1 MGAVFFAPIGL
12 AAVNWADCRPPLDG
26 LLYGLDA
33 DGYGKRRISRR
44 SWNSRVLA
52 ARPSPALVAV
62 DVRTLFGCLFSLVW
76 ARELF
81 NMTQTNTWMTCVL
94 VVALWAFAPLL
105 FIPSKV
111 IGPIGIVRAVC
122 GVTGV
127 LILLFISM
135 EVPLEISLLSIPAA
149 FLLAV
154 MIGAR
159 HP

>member
-1 MGAVFFAPIGL
+1 MENVEYPVEVGTREFWRLGH
-12 AAVNWADCRPPLDG
+12 
-26 LLYGLDA
+26 
-33 DGYGKRRISRR
+33 RRRWWQ
-44 SWNSRVLA
+44 WN
-52 ARPSPALVAV
+52 
-62 DVRTLFGCLFSLVW
+62 VRTLFGGLFSLVW

>member
-1 MGAVFFAPIGL
+1 MENVEYPTGVGSREFWRLGH
-12 AAVNWADCRPPLDG
+12 
-26 LLYGLDA
+26 
-33 DGYGKRRISRR
+33 RRRWWQ
-44 SWNSRVLA
+44 WNVL
-52 ARPSPALVAV
+52 
-62 DVRTLFGCLFSLVW
+62 TLFSGLFLLVW

-81 NMTQTNTWMTCVL
+81 GLSQTNTWMTCVSI
-94 VVALWAFAPLL
+94 VALWAFAPLL
-105 FIPSKV
+105 FIQSKT
-111 IGPIGIVRAVC
+111 IGPIRIVRAVC

-135 EVPLEISLLSIPAA
+135 EVSLEISLLNILAA